1 MRMRGLFLSACG
13 ALLTMS
19 AAHAQYEPRDQSS
32 PAERAQT
39 DALNRQ
45 QANSLYSDEAQTTAR
60 GESTPAERAQTRAL
74 NQQQVNAGPLP
85 PVPPT
90 PPVSPDPQ
98 AQSRYRTQLEDYNQQ
113 VRDYNRAQL
122 EAYDR
127 RMQNY
132 REQQRSYEQAQN
144 RYRDQREAYAGT
156 FSDTDITEQGPAVR
170 YRNRMLL
177 LNELANPDREIY
189 DVPVTDRRG
198 DVVGHFL
205 RLQREPDGDLAVIT
219 LSDNRTVSV
228 PIERLLYDRDRRQV
242 VTELDANEIA
252 RF

>member
-13 ALLTMS
+13 ALLTVS
-19 AAHAQYEPRDQSS
+19 TAHAQYQYRDQTT

-39 DALNRQ
+39 QALNQ
-45 QANSLYSDEAQTTAR
+45 QQVNGGDPYYAQPSAR
-60 GESTPAERAQTRAL
+60 DESTPAERAQTQAL
-74 NQQQVNAGPLP
+74 NQQQVNAGPLA

-98 AQSRYRTQLEDYNQQ
+98 AQSRYRTQLEDYNRQ

-127 RMQNY
+127 RMQAYKDEQRAY
-132 REQQRSYEQAQN
+132 RDAQDQ
-144 RYRDQREAYAGT
+144 YRDQRQAYAGAYA
-156 FSDTDITEQGPAVR
+156 DTDVTETGPAVR

-177 LNELANPDREIY
+177 LNELADPDREIY
-189 DVPVTDRRG
+189 NFPVADRRG
-198 DVVGHFL
+198 AIVGHFR
-205 RLQREPDGDLAVIT
+205 RLLREPDGDLAVIA

-242 VTELDANEIA
+242 VTELNANEIA